1 MKNQLKILSFILKL
15 KTSLKKE
22 DNVTFDE
29 KSMTYVTIRVQQRGN
44 LGKIYLCRQMD
55 NFETKK

>member
-1 MKNQLKILSFILKL
+1 MYHLCLCFFFKD
-15 KTSLKKE
+15 